1 MYPGLGGI
9 TEVSNGVLLTF
20 GTCPPDRQGAARPLL
35 PHPDPTSLDNSFFKK
50 DVDTQYKFEG
60 GGLTVRWKYHAQTDS
75 WRISGFR
82 VK

>member
-1 MYPGLGGI
+1 MGGVV
-9 TEVSNGVLLTF
+9 TKLVKKHGWNGHPNLEV
-20 GTCPPDRQGAARPLL
+20 AR

-50 DVDTQYKFEG
+50 DVDTQYRFEG